1 MPWLMSC
8 HDLLQI
14 KYAISLGISGSTG
27 SLMLTAWS
35 ASNLFGRLAFGAF
48 IARNRHKVLIT
59 YQIAMFLSGVVS
71 AVTFFA
77 DNTWSLFLYCCIYG
91 ILDGSNIGLASLVT
105 IDLTSPLDLGAA
117 WGIQQTING
126 IPTIAGPVL
135 IGNYRFIKTQAV
147 FSLSSI
153 KSS

>member
-1 MPWLMSC
+1 
-8 HDLLQI
+8 
-14 KYAISLGISGSTG
+14 
-27 SLMLTAWS
+27 MLTGWS

-117 WGIQQTING
+117 WGIQQMING

-135 IGNYRFIKTQAV
+135 IGKYGYSHLNTK
-147 FSLSSI
+147 
-153 KSS
+153 KH